1 MNQNIG
7 PSAPAYELC
16 AVTPELADVLGPAIA
31 GIKPWTSLNFP
42 SELMTAFL
50 KNEDP
55 ALHRQAVFV
64 DGAPA
69 GVVAVRERW
78 LRGPYL
84 QLLALLPPYQGQG
97 LGAALLEWYAQQ
109 AGPHERWL
117 WLCCSMFNTRA
128 LAFYQRH
135 GYEQIAVLPDQI
147 VDGMNELLLRK
158 RILRV

>member
-1 MNQNIG
+1 MT
-7 PSAPAYELC
+7 PA
-16 AVTPELADVLGPAIA
+16 LADILGPAIA
-31 GIKPWTSLNFP
+31 GIEPWASLSYRP
-42 SELMTAFL
+42 ELLTAFL

-55 ALHRQAVFV
+55 ALHRKAVFV

-69 GVVAVRERW
+69 GVVAVREHW

-109 AGPHERWL
+109 SGPNDRWL
-117 WLCCSMFNTRA
+117 WLCCSAFNTRA
-128 LAFYQRH
+128 NAFYQRN

-158 RILRV
+158 RIVRR